1 MTTINLTPTQI
12 IAALGMLLA
21 LFMVWRW
28 SVRRARAA
36 ADAARAGAR
45 LLSLAGR
52 VLFTAGLIV
61 SVQWVV
67 IMHPDNKWLL
77 LAVLGLPALFASFA
91 LTRALTVTT
100 VDTPRRR
107 RGGRGWAARPA
118 PGGVGGPG
126 R

>member
-1 MTTINLTPTQI
+1 MTTVNLTPTQI
-12 IAALGMLLA
+12 LAGIGVLL
-21 LFMVWRW
+21 LLLIVWRW

-61 SVQWVV
+61 AVQWVV

-77 LAVLGLPALFASFA
+77 LAVLGLPALFSSYA

-100 VDTPRRR
+100 MDTPRRR
-107 RGGRGWAARPA
+107 GGRR
-118 PGGVGGPG
+118 
-126 R
+126 